1 LKPTAELVRCS
12 LWHVFVFVVWLQH
25 A

>member
-1 LKPTAELVRCS
+1 LKHTAELVRCS